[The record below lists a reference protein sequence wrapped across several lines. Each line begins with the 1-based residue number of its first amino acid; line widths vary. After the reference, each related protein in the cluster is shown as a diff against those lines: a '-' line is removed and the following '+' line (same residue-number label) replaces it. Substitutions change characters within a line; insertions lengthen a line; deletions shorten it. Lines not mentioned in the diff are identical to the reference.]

1 MKSLLYLLLS
11 LFITGLTACSG
22 SHAHRSESIDQQVY
36 TLLEKGRQ
44 HEKASQIKEALVCYW
59 DALDLLQSGRDTVLK
74 AQTYNRLGDLLCSYG
89 LYEKAVASHREGYNL
104 ARRLT
109 DQTLLCETTR
119 RLTLDYTLLNR
130 NDTARYFL
138 ELNNRI
144 ARQNNLTKLLLPE
157 DKGLGNLAGTLLP
170 ESRSNL
176 YDRERLL
183 DWEARYKQQ
192 KSELQAAQAET
203 RKQQQLTVFLGTVL
217 ILLTLLAAVYRKK
230 KKEQQRSLQASRI
243 SSEENRRLYEKLNY
257 HLQQENKIKL
267 QEEELRKR
275 EKALLSDGSTEVVNL
290 LNRMKNTPT
299 YQPVQNKD
307 EWKLLKEFTEILY
320 PGYADRLARTD
331 GLTERDIELCYL
343 TKLGFTTKQLA
354 VFYGISPG
362 SVTKAKFRL
371 QKKLDMDECEKT
383 GTNTGKRA

>member
-1 MKSLLYLLLS
+1 M
-11 LFITGLTACSG
+11 
-22 SHAHRSESIDQQVY
+22 
-36 TLLEKGRQ
+36 
-44 HEKASQIKEALVCYW
+44 
-59 DALDLLQSGRDTVLK
+59 
-74 AQTYNRLGDLLCSYG
+74 
-89 LYEKAVASHREGYNL
+89 
-104 ARRLT
+104 
-109 DQTLLCETTR
+109 
-119 RLTLDYTLLNR
+119 
-130 NDTARYFL
+130 
-138 ELNNRI
+138 
-144 ARQNNLTKLLLPE
+144 
-157 DKGLGNLAGTLLP
+157 LP

-290 LNRMKNTPT
+290 LNRMKNAPT

-383 GTNTGKRA
+383 GTNTGERA